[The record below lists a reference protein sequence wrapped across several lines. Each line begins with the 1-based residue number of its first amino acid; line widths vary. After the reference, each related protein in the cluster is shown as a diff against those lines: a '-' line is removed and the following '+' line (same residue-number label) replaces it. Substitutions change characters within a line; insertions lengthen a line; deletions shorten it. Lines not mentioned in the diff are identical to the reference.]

1 LVAKIKEVTEDKGID
16 MYFENVGGM
25 HFEAAFETLREH
37 GRIAVCGAISEYNYG
52 GSGLGGKAPPN
63 NIKIAQMIYSF
74 QRIEGF
80 VCSPWLKG
88 ERGNFHADMAKWV
101 GEGKI
106 QIEQTFFDGVEQWPV
121 AFAALFTGQNTGKVV
136 VRTEFYPAEEA
147 GRPAS

>member
-1 LVAKIKEVTEDKGID
+1 MVAKIKEVTEDKGID
-16 MYFENVGGM
+16 MYFENVGGMIQGLRLVCINALWVMMSRDTGM

-101 GEGKI
+101 VSLSFEVDRS
-106 QIEQTFFDGVEQWPV
+106 QQSRF
-121 AFAALFTGQNTGKVV
+121 
-136 VRTEFYPAEEA
+136 
-147 GRPAS
+147 